1 MGVEKHKYKEK
12 KRKGWGG
19 ISVVVFL
26 HRLDT
31 RLTQFFCQH
40 EKVELGGW
48 EGGGGGGGGVGV
60 GGQIGSRAHRVT
72 DVHLIG

>member
-1 MGVEKHKYKEK
+1 MGVEKHKYKKK
-12 KRKGWGG
+12 KRKGCGG

-31 RLTQFFCQH
+31 TLTKFFASM
-40 EKVELGGW
+40 KKWSWVGGR
-48 EGGGGGGGGVGV
+48 GGV
-60 GGQIGSRAHRVT
+60 GGQIGSRVHRVT

>member
-1 MGVEKHKYKEK
+1 MGVEKHKYKRK

-31 RLTQFFCQH
+31 RLTQFFASM
-40 EKVELGGW
+40 KKWSWVGGR
-48 EGGGGGGGGVGV
+48 GGGGV